1 MIGRFIA
8 PLLLLLLIGC
18 TLAADPLNPYD
29 DPRIGAALEH
39 YDIDVT
45 VNAVS
50 RLTCADGGARCVF
63 RRENF
68 AYYSFGRGQET
79 EVAGEGATWAATVD
93 GAVLTLHECTA
104 DQQGGNCVVS
114 CNANC
119 TCAVT
124 LPENSVPEPCVEVA
138 TRAPTPAPKDEP
150 PAFDQCPKRQFTQYC
165 PELMNTGLPEGLDD
179 EFECY
184 NFCGGSFISVCDLEG
199 NCGEEDCAD
208 KTATG
213 TMNGQVFGC
222 TLQDKLSFSPGNS
235 GASVRTRNIMTVVLA
250 IAAAVAT
257 FW

>member
-1 MIGRFIA
+1 MIGRFLT
-8 PLLLLLLIGC
+8 PLLLLITC
-18 TLAADPLNPYD
+18 ALAADPLNPLD

-45 VNAVS
+45 ETAIS

-68 AYYSFGRGQET
+68 ADFSFGQGQET
-79 EVAGEGATWAATVD
+79 EVYGEGATWAATVD
-93 GAVLTLHECTA
+93 GAVLTLHACTA
-104 DQQGGNCVVS
+104 DQQGGSCVVS

-124 LPENSVPEPCVEVA
+124 LDENSLPEPCVEVA
-138 TRAPTPAPKDEP
+138 TRAPTPAPKTEP
-150 PAFDQCPKRQFTQYC
+150 PKFDECPKRQFTQYC
-165 PELMNTGLPEGLDD
+165 PELMNTGLPIGLDD
-179 EFECY
+179 EYECY
-184 NFCGGSFISVCDLEG
+184 NFCGGSWVSVCDLDG
-199 NCGEEDCAD
+199 NCGPDDCAN

-222 TLQDKLSFSPGNS
+222 TMQDKLNFSPGNS
-235 GASVRTRNIMTVVLA
+235 NSGVIVRTRTIMTVVLA
-250 IAAAVAT
+250 MVAAVAT